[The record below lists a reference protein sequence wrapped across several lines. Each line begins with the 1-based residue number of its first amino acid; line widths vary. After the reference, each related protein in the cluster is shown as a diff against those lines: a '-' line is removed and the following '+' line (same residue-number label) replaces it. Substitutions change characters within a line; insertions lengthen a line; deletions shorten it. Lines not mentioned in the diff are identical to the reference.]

1 MRSLMVTSALAL
13 IVATGIASAQTSTTQ
28 DTARPDAAQQAQPKD
43 TPAAETAKQPG
54 TPNRATSAKDIQ
66 GGSGNPTPDQTGGPP
81 EAGPIPLRGDTETRG
96 NGLEVA
102 GATEQ
107 TAPAKFSKHNAEL
120 DEYSIM
126 GYPLQLSDQQRQAV
140 WQAVGKDG
148 TSKSAQGQSVVEE
161 TGVFLPSTVQGEGF
175 PDELSKQIP
184 ILRGLK
190 YVQVDDKLLII
201 QPANGIVRGVI
212 EE

>member
-1 MRSLMVTSALAL
+1 MRSLIATSAL
-13 IVATGIASAQTSTTQ
+13 IVAASVASAQTSTTQ
-28 DTARPDAAQQAQPKD
+28 DTARPDAAQQVQPKD
-43 TPAAETAKQPG
+43 TPSAETAKQPG
-54 TPNRATSAKDIQ
+54 APNAPTSASDKR
-66 GGSGNPTPDQTGGPP
+66 GGSGNPSPDQSAGPP
-81 EAGPIPLRGDTETRG
+81 EAGPTPLRGD
-96 NGLEVA
+96 GLDVP

-126 GYPLQLSDQQRQAV
+126 GYPLHLDDKQRHSI
-140 WQAVGKDG
+140 WQAVGKEG
-148 TSKSAQGQSVVEE
+148 TSKSAQGQAVIEE
-161 TGVFLPSTVQGEGF
+161 AGVFLPPIVQGESF
-175 PDELSKQIP
+175 PDDLAKNIP

-201 QPANGIVRGVI
+201 QPSNGIVRGVI